1 VWVDSEQ
8 SPHDVAVR
16 CHATGRKNKRH
27 SSRRGLTG
35 VDVFVE
41 KKGGSPAFVLLR
53 DAAFEDMKPCI
64 NDPSRKNEH
73 HLAEQDG
80 YVAEPAEV
88 WLVE

>member
-1 VWVDSEQ
+1 MPCDGQEEQ
-8 SPHDVAVR
+8 TAQLTQWARR
-16 CHATGRKNKRH
+16 C
-27 SSRRGLTG
+27 RRFCG
-35 VDVFVE
+35 